1 MIVIVDKHRLRAAI
15 LLLLL
20 IIMAFCWW
28 LLSRNESGTSLVE
41 NNLPGGTLPVSSS
54 SIDVESAL
62 PVVAVQQPTKSALD
76 EYRLERDRARSAQEE
91 LLHSASQDK
100 TLSEER
106 RAQLAQELLR
116 LMQKGEQEL
125 QAETLLAA
133 SGYDHAVVVIT
144 ASGAT
149 VVLPLVLSKEEAAR
163 VGDMVSRVCG
173 IKTEQVVI
181 MDAVGQP

>member
-20 IIMAFCWW
+20 IIMVFCWW
-28 LLSRNESGTSLVE
+28 LLSKNDSGTSLVE
-41 NNLPGGTLPVSSS
+41 NNLPGGILPASSP

-62 PVVAVQQPTKSALD
+62 PSSALD

-100 TLSEER
+100 TLGEER
-106 RAQLAQELLR
+106 RTQLAQELLR
-116 LMQKGEQEL
+116 LMQKGEHEL

-149 VVLPLVLSKEEAAR
+149 VVLPLVVSKEEAAR